1 MLFFG
6 AAERLPAGARLCAT
20 APVGH
25 HLIFRDGL
33 YHLADGQGRHKPLTI
48 DFRRP
53 PYSNRRGKEYLPRA
67 FRGIE
72 DIGDGTAGWGRDG
85 WLLHQR
91 GFRVSFYERNEYL
104 IFLLNQAL
112 QLMDGPVPELI
123 AGDSG
128 ENLRAH
134 EAIYLDPMFPPRPK
148 SAQVGREMQLLQL
161 LLPAEQGAEEL
172 FQRARARAEGR
183 LVVKRP
189 SWADFLA
196 GARPSYSIEAP
207 NTRYDVYQI
216 NP

>member
-1 MLFFG
+1 MLFCG
-6 AAERLPAGARLCAT
+6 AAELLPAGATLCSE
-20 APVGH
+20 APAGH
-25 HLIFRDGL
+25 HLVFRNGL
-33 YHLADGQGRHKPLTI
+33 YHLADGRGRPLAI

-67 FRGIE
+67 FRGIN

-104 IFLLNQAL
+104 VFLLRQAL
-112 QLMDGPVPELI
+112 ALLAGPVPELI

-128 ENLRAH
+128 ENFRRH
-134 EAIYLDPMFPPRPK
+134 EAIYLDPMFPARPK
-148 SAQVGREMQLLQL
+148 SAQVSREMQLLQQ
-161 LLPAEQGAEEL
+161 LLPEEQQAEEL
-172 FQRARARAEGR
+172 FHRARARAQRR

-189 SWADFLA
+189 RWAGFLA
-196 GARPSYSIEAP
+196 GQRPDYSIDAP